1 MNTTLIKQQKNSCG
15 EKMVEDKEL
24 KEKLKEENE
33 AYPIYMDLLSL
44 QSDIENLLA
53 LVKCEDNYFAMGFEI
68 GLKTSLAML
77 EQVIRRRSN

>member
-1 MNTTLIKQQKNSCG
+1 
-15 EKMVEDKEL
+15 MVEDKEL
-24 KEKLKEENE
+24 KEKLEEDNE

-44 QSDIENLLA
+44 QSTIENLIESFEN
-53 LVKCEDNYFAMGFEI
+53 EDNFFAMGFEV